1 MNENEQRDT
10 AQENSI
16 KDIKIE
22 IPQKAEQIL
31 DTLHQAGY
39 EAYVVG
45 GCVRDSI
52 LGRTPGDWDITT
64 DAKPQEVKK
73 LFRRTIDTGIEHG
86 TVTVMLGRDGY
97 EVTTYRIDGE
107 YADSRHPKD
116 VTFTASL
123 REDLRRRD
131 FTINA
136 MAYNQEEGLID
147 AFDGIKDIR
156 RRLIRCVGDPMERF
170 GEDALRIMRAIRF
183 SAQLDYAVEE
193 QTQQAIRALAPTLS
207 RISAERVQTEL
218 VKMLCS
224 DHPGRLRD
232 AYEMGITGVVL
243 PEFDRCMQTPQN
255 HPHHIY
261 SVGEHIIVSMENIR
275 ADRVLRLT
283 MLFHDVGKPL
293 TVSEDEKG
301 IHHFYGHAAKSA
313 ELTHEIMQRLK
324 FDRETMTRVCNLV
337 RYHDLYI
344 GQDTTPADV
353 RIAVYEVGEKDFPLL
368 LEVKRAD
375 MLAQSMY
382 QRDSK
387 EAVLAQVQGMY
398 EDILNAGEC
407 LSLKQLSVR
416 GQDLIAAGISPG
428 KELGGV
434 LHAMLMEVLRHPE
447 RNTQEY
453 LMEPSHLKKYRARV
467 V

>member
-1 MNENEQRDT
+1 MNENKQN
-10 AQENSI
+10 NS
-16 KDIKIE
+16 IKIE

-31 DTLHQAGY
+31 NTLHQAGY

-52 LGRTPGDWDITT
+52 LGRIPGDWDITT
-64 DAKPQEVKK
+64 DARPQEVKK
-73 LFRRTIDTGIEHG
+73 LFRRTIDTGIAHG
-86 TVTVMLGRDGY
+86 TVTIMLGSDGY

-147 AFDGIKDIR
+147 AFDGIKDIHR
-156 RRLIRCVGDPMERF
+156 KVIRCVGDPMERF

-183 SAQLDYAVEE
+183 SAQLDYSVEE
-193 QTQQAIRALAPTLS
+193 QTQLAIRALAPTLS
-207 RISAERVQTEL
+207 KISAERIQTEL

-224 DHPGRLRD
+224 DHPGRIRD
-232 AYEMGITGVVL
+232 AYDMGITGIVL
-243 PEFDRCMQTPQN
+243 PEFDTCMKTPQN
-255 HPHHIY
+255 HPHHMY
-261 SVGEHIIVSMENIR
+261 SVGEHIVVSMENVR

-283 MLFHDVGKPL
+283 MLFHDIGKPM
-293 TVSEDEKG
+293 TISEDQDG
-301 IHHFYGHAAKSA
+301 IHHFYGHAVRSA
-313 ELTHEIMQRLK
+313 GIAREIMLRLK

-337 RYHDLYI
+337 RFHDLHI
-344 GQDTTPADV
+344 GQETTPADV
-353 RIAVYEVGEKDFPLL
+353 RMAVFKVGEKDFPLL

-382 QRDSK
+382 QRDIK
-387 EAVLAQVQGMY
+387 EAVLARVQTMY
-398 EDILNAGEC
+398 EDILEAGEC
-407 LSLKQLSVR
+407 LSLKQLAVR

-428 KELGGV
+428 KELGEV
-434 LHAMLMEVLRHPE
+434 LQAMLMEVLQHPE
-447 RNTQEY
+447 CNTREY
-453 LMEPSHLKKYRARV
+453 LMEPSHLRKYGARV